1 MSGSGYS
8 PSISPSFGGLSQLNL
23 GRFSGSED
31 PRSGRR
37 PIPRDSAYSPWSSDA
52 SSQSGRSDSS
62 MSMFRPSQG
71 VLDERDRRLGIDE
84 VAPGAGGGA
93 RGLLP

>member
-1 MSGSGYS
+1 M
-8 PSISPSFGGLSQLNL
+8 SPSFGGLSQLNL

-31 PRSGRR
+31 PRSVRR
-37 PIPRDSAYSPWSSDA
+37 PIPRDSTYSPWSSDA

-71 VLDERDRRLGIDE
+71 GVHDDRDRRLGIDE
-84 VAPGAGGGA
+84 TSPGAGGGV